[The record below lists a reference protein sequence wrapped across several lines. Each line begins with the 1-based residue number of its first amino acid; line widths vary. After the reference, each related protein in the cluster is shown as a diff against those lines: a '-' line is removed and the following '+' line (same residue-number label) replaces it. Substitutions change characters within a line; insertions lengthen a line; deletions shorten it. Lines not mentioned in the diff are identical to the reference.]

1 MSGIKEVEWMWEYG
15 VYIPFCPYCGEPAYE
30 KDSCYFCGKPYKY
43 VEGEYKPTEVQCG
56 EYTVVQNTN
65 NHIHIYKDD
74 SMVMHIQCTVKK
86 TEEEFSIFW
95 DIYHDTAGLQPVD
108 RERAFRAWK
117 LLDKEE
123 RFLAV
128 GNMIPYLSLFKYK
141 CNSAADYLTYK
152 CFNMS
157 E

>member
-86 TEEEFSIFW
+86 TEEELREEVEFYKQFCKSGKL
-95 DIYHDTAGLQPVD
+95 DQIYNDDEG
-108 RERAFRAWK
+108 E
-117 LLDKEE
+117 
-123 RFLAV
+123 
-128 GNMIPYLSLFKYK
+128 I
-141 CNSAADYLTYK
+141 
-152 CFNMS
+152 
-157 E
+157 